1 MPEKR
6 NGALP
11 SFVRERYTARLGV
24 ALAFAVIIMIAFGGV
39 ISAQTSGE
47 LRNDV
52 ERELMTQSNAQADQL
67 ETWLSAV
74 EGDVRTTTKLPV
86 FASGDADQIGRE
98 LDGMIA
104 DGDLPGDVVAA
115 HYLDTADMQFLAS
128 SSDAMEGV
136 NPADQG
142 AAFATDP
149 PTFDSPNDVYISQPF
164 SVPIVD
170 HPIVAVLSPIEGAE
184 DRALVYMIDL
194 ESRAA
199 GLSTSE
205 ETSTVVVDG
214 NGQYVAHPN
223 ASKILESYDGE
234 AIDSANATNGS
245 FLRQGD
251 TVMGVT
257 AMDSHD
263 WTVLTQQPADAA
275 YALSAQINSDLLG
288 LVLLAII
295 NLGLIGVTIG
305 SNTALSL
312 RRLASRASE
321 MGAGD
326 LEVDLTTQREDEI
339 GTLYRSFGEMRDSL
353 RAKIDEAE
361 TAQEEAEA
369 AREDA
374 ERERAEMEDLS
385 THLEAKATAYGEVL
399 DRVAD
404 GDLTQRVDPDSE
416 NDAMATVG
424 EELNAALEALETTV
438 ADVEAFAD
446 EVSRSSDSVRRNAD
460 RVGEASRQVSQSIDE
475 IFDGASEQSERLQDI
490 AAEMETLS
498 ASAEEV
504 ASSAQEVA
512 ETSQQAAEVGETGRQ
527 AAEDA
532 IEEMNAIEEET
543 ERTRQAIND
552 LDADLDEI
560 GEIVDVITEIVEQT
574 NMLAIN
580 ASIEAAHSN
589 GGEGFAV
596 VADEVKN
603 LAEET
608 KEAAG
613 DIEARIEQ
621 IQAQAGETV
630 ETMEATS
637 ERMAAGVETVTETVD
652 SLETIVERAE
662 EADQGIQEI
671 DAATGDQA
679 ETAQQVMAMVDDLTA
694 ISQQTVTEADTVASA
709 ADEQTD
715 SIAEVTASAGDLLD
729 RADELQSLLDRFE
742 VEQSTGDAGISG
754 KATTVDNA

>member
-1 MPEKR
+1 M
-6 NGALP
+6 
-11 SFVRERYTARLGV
+11 RERYTARLGI
-24 ALAFAVIIMIAFGGV
+24 ALAFAVVVMLVFGGV
-39 ISAQTSGE
+39 ISAQTTSE
-47 LRNDV
+47 LRADV
-52 ERELMTQSNAQADQL
+52 ADDLTGQANAQADHL

-74 EGDVRTTTKLPV
+74 EGDVRTTSKLSV
-86 FASGDADQIGRE
+86 FASGDVDQIDRQLTAMVTDDE
-98 LDGMIA
+98 VPEA
-104 DGDLPGDVVAA
+104 VVAV
-115 HYLDTADMQFLAS
+115 HYLDTADMQFLRS
-128 SSDAMEGV
+128 SNDAMVGV
-136 NPADQG
+136 NPAEQG

-149 PTFDSPNDVYISQPF
+149 PAFDGPDDVYISQPF
-164 SVPIVD
+164 SVPIVE
-170 HPIVAVLSPIEGAE
+170 HPIVAVLSPVEGAE
-184 DRALVYMIDL
+184 DRALVYMVDL

-199 GLSTSE
+199 TLSTSGE
-205 ETSTVVVDG
+205 MSTVVVDG

-223 ASKILESYDGE
+223 ASKILESYEGNV
-234 AIDSANATNGS
+234 INSTVANGT

-251 TVMGVT
+251 TVMGVSG
-257 AMDSHD
+257 MDSHD
-263 WTVLTQQPADAA
+263 WTVLTQQSAA
-275 YALSAQINSDLLG
+275 SAYGFSAQINSDLLG

-312 RRLASRASE
+312 RRLTNRASE

-326 LEVDLTTQREDEI
+326 LEVDLTTQRDDEI
-339 GTLYRSFGEMRDSL
+339 GTLYRSFAEMRDSL
-353 RAKIDEAE
+353 RESIDEAE

-369 AREDA
+369 AREEA
-374 ERERAEMEDLS
+374 ERERAEMEALS
-385 THLEAKATAYGEVL
+385 ADLEAKATAYGEVL

-404 GDLTQRVDPDSE
+404 GDLTQRVDPESD
-416 NDAMATVG
+416 NDAMRTVG
-424 EELNAALEALETTV
+424 EELNAALEALEATV
-438 ADVEAFAD
+438 ADVEAFATA
-446 EVSRSSDSVRRNAD
+446 VSESSDTVRRNAD

-512 ETSQQAAEVGETGRQ
+512 ETSQQAAEVGETGRR

-532 IEEMNAIEEET
+532 IEEMHEIEAET
-543 ERTRQAIND
+543 ERTRQAINE
-552 LDADLDEI
+552 LDSDLDEI

-580 ASIEAAHSN
+580 ASIEAAHSD

-613 DIEARIEQ
+613 DIEARIERVQ
-621 IQAQAGETV
+621 EQAGETV
-630 ETMEATS
+630 ETMETTS
-637 ERMAAGVETVTETVD
+637 ERMDEGVETVTEAVD

-662 EADQGIQEI
+662 AADRGIQEI

-694 ISQQTVTEADTVASA
+694 ISQQTVTEADTVATA

-715 SIAEVTASAGDLLD
+715 SITEVTTSAGDLLD
-729 RADELQSLLDRFE
+729 RAEELQALLDRFE
-742 VEQSTGDAGISG
+742 VGRSTTDGATGAVSRGDSG
-754 KATTVDNA
+754 

>member
-6 NGALP
+6 TGVLP

-24 ALAFAVIIMIAFGGV
+24 ALAFAVVIMIAFGGV

-47 LRNDV
+47 LRTDV
-52 ERELMTQSNAQADQL
+52 EDDLTTQSNAQADQL

-74 EGDVRTTTKLPV
+74 EGDVRTTTKLPI
-86 FASGDADQIGRE
+86 FGSGTVDQIDRE
-98 LDGMIA
+98 LEAMIA
-104 DGDLPGDVVAA
+104 NGDVPANVVAV
-115 HYLDTADMQFLAS
+115 HYLDTAEMEFLVS
-128 SSDAMEGV
+128 SSDTMEGV
-136 NPADQG
+136 DPAEQG

-149 PTFDSPNDVYISQPF
+149 PTFTSPDEVYISQPF

-170 HPIVAVLSPIEGAE
+170 HPIVAAISPIEGAE

-199 GLSTSE
+199 ALSTSGA
-205 ETSTVVVDG
+205 TSTIVVDE

-223 ASKILESYDGE
+223 TSKILEPYDGP
-234 AIDSANATNGS
+234 AIETANATNGS

-251 TVMGVT
+251 TVMGMT
-257 AMDSHD
+257 TMGTRG
-263 WTVLTQQPADAA
+263 WTVLTQQPAEAA

-312 RRLASRASE
+312 RRLANRASE
-321 MGAGD
+321 MGGGD
-326 LEVDLTTQREDEI
+326 LDVDLTTQRSDEI
-339 GTLYRSFGEMRDSL
+339 GTLYRSFAEMRDSL
-353 RAKIDEAE
+353 RRKIDEAE
-361 TAQEEAEA
+361 TAQDEAETARQEAEA
-369 AREDA
+369 
-374 ERERAEMEDLS
+374 ERAEMEALS
-385 THLEAKATAYGEVL
+385 SHLEAKAEAYSDVL

-404 GDLTQRVDPDSE
+404 GDLTQRVDPDSD
-416 NDAMATVG
+416 NDAMRTVG
-424 EELNAALEALETTV
+424 EELNIALEALETTV
-438 ADVEAFAD
+438 ADVEAFAED
-446 EVSRSSDSVRRNAD
+446 VSRSSDSVRRNAD

-512 ETSQQAAEVGETGRQ
+512 QTSQQAAEVGETGRR

-532 IEEMNAIEEET
+532 IEEMHAIEEET

-552 LDADLDEI
+552 LDSDLDEI

-608 KEAAG
+608 KDAAG

-621 IQAQAGETV
+621 IQDQAGETV

-662 EADQGIQEI
+662 TADQGIQEI
-671 DAATGDQA
+671 DAATEDQA

-694 ISQQTVTEADTVASA
+694 ISQQTVTEADTVATA

-715 SIAEVTASAGDLLD
+715 SIAEVTTSAGDLLD
-729 RADELQSLLDRFE
+729 RADELQSLLDRFT
-742 VEQSTGDAGISG
+742 VEQTATDGGTGRISGGDA
-754 KATTVDNA
+754 A

>member
-6 NGALP
+6 SGLLP
-11 SFVRERYTARLGV
+11 SIVRERYTARLGI
-24 ALAFAVIIMIAFGGV
+24 ALAFAVVVMIAFGGV

-47 LRNDV
+47 LRTDV
-52 ERELMTQSNAQADQL
+52 EADLTTQSSAQAAQL

-86 FASGDADQIGRE
+86 FASGDVDQIDRQ
-98 LDGMIA
+98 LDGMVA
-104 DGDLPGDVVAA
+104 NGDVPRDVVAV
-115 HYLDTADMQFLAS
+115 HYLDTADMEFLGS
-128 SSDAMEGV
+128 SSDVMEGV
-136 NPADQG
+136 NPAEQG

-149 PTFDSPNDVYISQPF
+149 PAFDGPDDVYISQPF

-170 HPIVAVLSPIEGAE
+170 HPIVAVLSPIAGAE

-199 GLSTSE
+199 SLSTNG
-205 ETSTVVVDG
+205 ETSTVVIDG
-214 NGQYVAHPN
+214 SGQYVAHPN
-223 ASKILESYDGE
+223 ASKILD
-234 AIDSANATNGS
+234 AHNDTVIDSVTAANAS
-245 FLRQGD
+245 FQRQGD
-251 TVMGVT
+251 TVMGM
-257 AMDSHD
+257 AKMGSHD
-263 WTVLTQQPADAA
+263 WTVLTQMPASQA
-275 YALSAQINSDLLG
+275 YALSAQINADLLG
-288 LVLLAII
+288 LVLLAVI

-312 RRLASRASE
+312 RRLANRASE

-339 GTLYRSFGEMRDSL
+339 GTLYRAFAEMRDSL
-353 RAKIDEAE
+353 RAKIGEAKTAQDEAE
-361 TAQEEAEA
+361 TARKE
-369 AREDA
+369 A
-374 ERERAEMEDLS
+374 ERERAEMADLS
-385 THLEAKATAYGEVL
+385 THLEAKATEYSAVL

-404 GDLTQRVDPDSE
+404 GDLTQRVDPDSD

-424 EELNAALEALETTV
+424 EELNVALDALETTV
-438 ADVEAFAD
+438 ADVEAFAR
-446 EVSRSSDSVRRNAD
+446 EVSRSSDSVRQNAD

-475 IFDGASEQSERLQDI
+475 IFDGASEQSDRLQDI

-512 ETSQQAAEVGETGRQ
+512 QTSQQAAEVGETGRR
-527 AAEDA
+527 AAEGA
-532 IEEMNAIEEET
+532 IEEMHAIEEET

-552 LDADLDEI
+552 LDSDLDEI
-560 GEIVDVITEIVEQT
+560 GEIVDLITEIVEQT

-621 IQAQAGETV
+621 IQDQAGETV

-662 EADQGIQEI
+662 EADRGIQEI
-671 DAATGDQA
+671 DAATEDQA

-694 ISQQTVTEADTVASA
+694 ISQQTVTEADTVANA

-742 VEQSTGDAGISG
+742 VDQSARDAGAV
-754 KATTVDNA
+754 ATAPTEDTA